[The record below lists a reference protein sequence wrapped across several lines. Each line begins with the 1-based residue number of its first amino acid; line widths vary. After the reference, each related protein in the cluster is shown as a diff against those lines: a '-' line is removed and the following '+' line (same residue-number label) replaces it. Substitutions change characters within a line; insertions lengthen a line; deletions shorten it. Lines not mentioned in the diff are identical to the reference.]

1 MASTPTP
8 IDLAALRRQ
17 LWALLAPESNFLWV
31 IVIYGAAISV
41 MTLAVPIAV
50 QTLINSIAN
59 IGSLRAVY
67 SLALTLLIILLS
79 YGALSAA
86 RVWVVEIYR
95 RRIFA
100 RLSAEISYSVV
111 RAPHWVFEGR
121 RNIGMTHRYFDIMV
135 LQKNVPR
142 LFADG
147 FALIL
152 QTAVGFTLVSFY
164 HPWLFLFN
172 ALTLLIVMLIWT
184 LWSPGAR
191 RAAIALSKQK
201 YAMARWLSDME
212 VAHDFFKSKR
222 HLTLA
227 ASKTNDLTT
236 AYLDEHKRLFGQT
249 FSQTISFLLLYAVG
263 SAALL
268 ALGGWLVT
276 LGELSIGQLVAAEL
290 VMAAIF
296 LGLSRFSS
304 YLKYYYELYGSAD
317 KLSEVLSL
325 PEENPRGVASAPA
338 AASLDFID
346 TKIRR
351 DNRQCQLAWSIPA
364 GAKVCVRTEEA
375 WIQPAVLS
383 VLRAHR
389 PVNGG
394 RINLGNINLEDF
406 DLLELRQAILGV
418 DRSLILECSIRDF
431 LALHSAEADTE
442 TLITVLQKVYLWP
455 LIESFPE
462 GLNTQLSATGS
473 PLQGAEMLLLK
484 LAGAL
489 LGKPSVLVLNQ
500 LFDQLLPSVRD
511 GVLEMLSE
519 QPMTVLYFSSQ
530 PPHPAFT
537 EQKVLTAS
545 EGAGDE

>member
-1 MASTPTP
+1 MRSSTCSPV
-8 IDLAALRRQ
+8 
-17 LWALLAPESNFLWV
+17 APS
-31 IVIYGAAISV
+31 
-41 MTLAVPIAV
+41 T
-50 QTLINSIAN
+50 
-59 IGSLRAVY
+59 R
-67 SLALTLLIILLS
+67 
-79 YGALSAA
+79 
-86 RVWVVEIYR
+86 
-95 RRIFA
+95 
-100 RLSAEISYSVV
+100 
-111 RAPHWVFEGR
+111 
-121 RNIGMTHRYFDIMV
+121 
-135 LQKNVPR
+135 
-142 LFADG
+142 
-147 FALIL
+147 
-152 QTAVGFTLVSFY
+152 
-164 HPWLFLFN
+164 
-172 ALTLLIVMLIWT
+172 
-184 LWSPGAR
+184 
-191 RAAIALSKQK
+191 
-201 YAMARWLSDME
+201 
-212 VAHDFFKSKR
+212 
-222 HLTLA
+222 
-227 ASKTNDLTT
+227 
-236 AYLDEHKRLFGQT
+236 
-249 FSQTISFLLLYAVG
+249 
-263 SAALL
+263 
-268 ALGGWLVT
+268 
-276 LGELSIGQLVAAEL
+276 
-290 VMAAIF
+290 
-296 LGLSRFSS
+296 
-304 YLKYYYELYGSAD
+304 
-317 KLSEVLSL
+317 
-325 PEENPRGVASAPA
+325 
-338 AASLDFID
+338 
-346 TKIRR
+346 
-351 DNRQCQLAWSIPA
+351 A